1 MISAL
6 EKNYYDLLGID
17 RHASAVEIK
26 KAYIA
31 KIRQFPNETH
41 PEEFKLLTKAY
52 QTLLNADKKSQYD
65 LVIKDNGVYQKLLT
79 LAVQAFESGKYQT
92 ALHQLEE
99 MLTNYQNDLQ
109 VQQYIAMCYF
119 ELDRLEDAKQLF
131 LRLEIKYPDHENI
144 LLYLGIIYNRFTSY
158 HQAKATFEK
167 LISLNPYESNYYLQL
182 SNTYY
187 YLEQHDNAIEVLESY
202 LKNKEPAIHDFQ
214 IFSQLYLLSIY
225 TERRVSHYRVVD
237 RLLNLPKTEEER
249 HTLLGLLIDLCEE
262 LGNENA
268 AYKDLVAL
276 IKDINKPAI
285 AEVDNWLQQAE
296 SRVRGDLIYFGD
308 SRLTSSGSYTDTNS
322 YSKTKRAT
330 YDDGRGSL
338 VFAIILGIIASF
350 IITPIGGIIV
360 GAIWYFNAAWLKK
373 ALSVIGCL
381 ILILIVIAFII
392 AANM

>member
-6 EKNYYDLLGID
+6 EKNYYDLLGVD
-17 RHASAVEIK
+17 RHASAIEIK

-65 LVIKDNGVYQKLLT
+65 LEIKDNGVYPKLLI
-79 LAVQAFESGKYQT
+79 LAEQAYESGKYQT
-92 ALHQLEE
+92 ALHQLEA
-99 MLTNYQNDLQ
+99 MLTNYPDDLQ
-109 VQQYIAMCYF
+109 IQQYMAMCYF
-119 ELDRLEDAKQLF
+119 ELDRLKDAERLF
-131 LRLEIKYPDHENI
+131 LRLEAKYPDNENI
-144 LLYLGIIYNRFTSY
+144 LFYLGIIYNKFTSY
-158 HQAKATFEK
+158 HQAKAKFEK

-187 YLEQHDNAIEVLESY
+187 YLEQHDDAIEVLETY
-202 LKNKEPAIHDFQ
+202 LTKEPAIHDFQ

-225 TERRVSHYRVVD
+225 TDRRVSHDLVVD
-237 RLLNLPKTEEER
+237 KLLNLPKAEEER
-249 HTLLGLLIDLCEE
+249 HTLMGLLIDLCEE

-268 AYKDLVAL
+268 AYKDLVTL
-276 IKDINKPAI
+276 IKDLNKPAI
-285 AEVDNWLQQAE
+285 AEVDNWLRQAE
-296 SRVRGDLIYFGD
+296 AQVRSDLIYFGD
-308 SRLTSSGSYTDTNS
+308 SRLTSSGSYSGTNS
-322 YSKTKRAT
+322 YSNKQRAS

-350 IITPIGGIIV
+350 ILTPIGGIIV

-381 ILILIVIAFII
+381 VLILIVIAFII